1 MHFPKSALLLTVA
14 ASLLIIG
21 GCNADKEPTPAAVKE
36 DVVATVNGMPINKGS
51 VDMIVKQGE
60 AQKQQDTPQARAAIT
75 NQLIMQT
82 LIAEEAVKKGLD
94 KTPAVTD
101 QMQVIR
107 ISVLSNAYIQD
118 YLDNNKPTEEQL
130 KAEYERIKAAIA
142 GTEYKA
148 RHILLANEADAKAII
163 AQLKKDPAAFA
174 KLAQEKSLDTGSKAA
189 GGDLGWFD
197 LNSMVPEFGSAAA
210 KLEKGQFSAEPVK
223 TEFGYHVIL
232 LDDSRPIEPP
242 PFDAVKAQLIESVQ
256 QENLKKQVE
265 ELKSKAK
272 IEMTEAAGSTPPAAA
287 PVAPAEPAK

>member
-1 MHFPKSALLLTVA
+1 M
-14 ASLLIIG
+14 II
-21 GCNADKEPTPAAVKE
+21 
-36 DVVATVNGMPINKGS
+36 
-51 VDMIVKQGE
+51 KQGE
-60 AQKQQDTPQARAAIT
+60 AQQQQDTPQARAAIT

-82 LIAEEAVKKGLD
+82 LIADEAVKKGLD
-94 KTPAVTD
+94 KTQAVAD
-101 QMQVIR
+101 QMAVIR

-148 RHILLANEADAKAII
+148 RHILLASEADANAII

-174 KLAQEKSLDTGSKAA
+174 KLAQEKSLDTGSKTA

-197 LNSMVPEFGSAAA
+197 LQSMVPEFGAAAA

-242 PFDAVKAQLIESVQ
+242 PFDAVKAQLTESVQ

-265 ELKSKAK
+265 EIKSKAK
-272 IEMTEAAGSTPPAAA
+272 IEMTETAAPTTPAAA
-287 PVAPAEPAK
+287 PAAPAAPAK

>member
-1 MHFPKSALLLTVA
+1 MLLRKAPLLLTVA

-21 GCNADKEPTPAAVKE
+21 GCNAEQPAKPAAAKE
-36 DVVATVNGMPINKGS
+36 GVAATVNGTPISTGS
-51 VDMIVKQGE
+51 VDMIIKQGE
-60 AQKQQDTPQARAAIT
+60 AQQQQDTPQARAAIT

-82 LIAEEAVKKGLD
+82 LIADEAVKKGLD
-94 KTPAVTD
+94 KTQAVAD
-101 QMQVIR
+101 QMAVIR

-148 RHILLANEADAKAII
+148 RHILLASEADANAII

-174 KLAQEKSLDTGSKAA
+174 KLAQEKSLDTGSKTA

-197 LNSMVPEFGSAAA
+197 LQSMVPEFGAAAA

-242 PFDAVKAQLIESVQ
+242 PFDAVKAQLTESVQ

-272 IEMTEAAGSTPPAAA
+272 IEMTETAAPTTPAAA
-287 PVAPAEPAK
+287 PVAPAAPAK